1 MAFLLILG
9 KNYLVFSDKCS
20 NFAVVIELERHI
32 EILLLDNDCVIVP
45 GLGGFT
51 AHHVEARYDEADGV
65 FLPPLRTLGFNPQL
79 KINDSLLVQSY
90 IEAYDISYPEALR
103 RIESE
108 VDELCQRLAN
118 DGFYEMTD
126 IGVLE
131 VNEDGNTIFT
141 PCEAGILTPGLYGLS
156 SFEMK
161 PMVTDVAEE
170 TSASAPKVN
179 SVTTVPLTT
188 KVFDQPQPQQSE
200 EENDTDS
207 IGEEETEKTICI
219 KVSWLRNA
227 GITAAAAIM
236 LLLVFLPISH
246 SGLQNVNIGDFN
258 GTSFFSKLIP
268 KDSQM
273 NNINISEIK
282 SGKKGSAVKDIDKDS
297 QKKSIK
303 EAVEDSMKD
312 SMKDSGEN
320 SIKDSRKTSE
330 NNSGKTSEKATV
342 KTDTFC
348 IVLASCIP
356 QKNAERYVEQLHKK
370 GFDKAY
376 TMVNNKMVR
385 VIYGNYT
392 SENDAYNE
400 LQKIRSNDEFEQA
413 WILKKK

>member
-1 MAFLLILG
+1 M
-9 KNYLVFSDKCS
+9 VFSDKCS
-20 NFAVVIELERHI
+20 NFAVVIEIERHI

-51 AHHVEARYDEADGV
+51 AHHVEARFDESDDV
-65 FLPPLRTLGFNPQL
+65 FLPPLRTLGFNQQL

-103 RIESE
+103 RIEGE
-108 VDELCQRLAN
+108 VEELRQRLAN
-118 DGFYEMTD
+118 DGYYEMTD

-131 VNEDGNTIFT
+131 MNEDGNIIFT

-156 SFEMK
+156 SFEMQPLMAEESTASASSTQVQK
-161 PMVTDVAEE
+161 PNVEPTPITTTVFDQVGQKEE
-170 TSASAPKVN
+170 TSANDAG
-179 SVTTVPLTT
+179 
-188 KVFDQPQPQQSE
+188 Q
-200 EENDTDS
+200 DTDND
-207 IGEEETEKTICI
+207 EDAEKTICI

-227 GITAAAAIM
+227 GIAAAAAV
-236 LLLVFLPISH
+236 LLFFVIFPISH
-246 SGLQNVNIGDFN
+246 SGLKNVNIGDFN
-258 GTSFFSKLIP
+258 GTSFFSKLMP

-282 SGKKGSAVKDIDKDS
+282 ASAKDSSRQSVKDSVKDIVKDS
-297 QKKSIK
+297 IKVIEPKVKS
-303 EAVEDSMKD
+303 
-312 SMKDSGEN
+312 
-320 SIKDSRKTSE
+320 
-330 NNSGKTSEKATV
+330 
-342 KTDTFC
+342 DTFC

-376 TMVNNKMVR
+376 AMVNKKMVR

-392 SENDAYNE
+392 SETDAYND

-413 WILKKK
+413 WILKKKN

>member
-1 MAFLLILG
+1 M
-9 KNYLVFSDKCS
+9 
-20 NFAVVIELERHI
+20 IEIERHI

-51 AHHVEARYDEADGV
+51 AHHVEARFDESDDV
-65 FLPPLRTLGFNPQL
+65 FLPPLRTLGFNQQL

-103 RIESE
+103 RIEGE
-108 VDELCQRLAN
+108 VEELRQRLTN
-118 DGFYEMTD
+118 DGYYEMTD

-131 VNEDGNTIFT
+131 MNEDGNIIFT

-156 SFEMK
+156 SFEMQPLMAEESTASASSTQVQK
-161 PMVTDVAEE
+161 PNVEPTPITTTVFDQVRQKEE
-170 TSASAPKVN
+170 TSANDAG
-179 SVTTVPLTT
+179 
-188 KVFDQPQPQQSE
+188 Q
-200 EENDTDS
+200 DTDND
-207 IGEEETEKTICI
+207 EDAEKTICI

-227 GITAAAAIM
+227 GIAAAAAV
-236 LLLVFLPISH
+236 LLLFVIFPISH
-246 SGLQNVNIGDFN
+246 SGLKNVNIGDFN
-258 GTSFFSKLIP
+258 GTSFFSKLMP

-282 SGKKGSAVKDIDKDS
+282 ASAKDSSRQSVKDSVKDIVKDS
-297 QKKSIK
+297 IKVIEPKVKS
-303 EAVEDSMKD
+303 
-312 SMKDSGEN
+312 
-320 SIKDSRKTSE
+320 
-330 NNSGKTSEKATV
+330 
-342 KTDTFC
+342 DTFC

-376 TMVNNKMVR
+376 AMVNKKMVR

-392 SENDAYNE
+392 SETDAYND

-413 WILKKK
+413 WILKKKN

>member
-118 DGFYEMTD
+118 DGYYEMTD

-170 TSASAPKVN
+170 ISPSAQKAKSA
-179 SVTTVPLTT
+179 TTVPLTT
-188 KVFDQPQPQQSE
+188 KVFDQPTPQQSGEEDNTDSVSE
-200 EENDTDS
+200 EEA
-207 IGEEETEKTICI
+207 EKTICI

-227 GITAAAAIM
+227 GITAAAAIL

-282 SGKKGSAVKDIDKDS
+282 SGDKGAAVKDIDKDS

-303 EAVEDSMKD
+303 EAVED

-330 NNSGKTSEKATV
+330 NNSGKTSEKSSVKASV

-356 QKNAERYVEQLHKK
+356 QKNADRYVEQLHKK
-370 GFDKAY
+370 GFNKAY

-392 SENDAYNE
+392 SESEAYSD

>member
-1 MAFLLILG
+1 M
-9 KNYLVFSDKCS
+9 VFSDKCS
-20 NFAVVIELERHI
+20 NFAVVIEIERHI

-51 AHHVEARYDEADGV
+51 AHHVEARFDESDDV
-65 FLPPLRTLGFNPQL
+65 FLPPLRTLGFNQQL

-103 RIESE
+103 RIEGE
-108 VDELCQRLAN
+108 VEELRQRLEN
-118 DGFYEMTD
+118 DGYYEMTD

-131 VNEDGNTIFT
+131 MNEDGNIIFT

-156 SFEMK
+156 SFEMQPLMAEESTASASSTQVQK
-161 PMVTDVAEE
+161 PNVEPTPITTTVFDQVRQKEE
-170 TSASAPKVN
+170 TSANDAG
-179 SVTTVPLTT
+179 
-188 KVFDQPQPQQSE
+188 Q
-200 EENDTDS
+200 DTDND
-207 IGEEETEKTICI
+207 EDAEKTICI

-227 GITAAAAIM
+227 GIAAAAAV
-236 LLLVFLPISH
+236 LLFFVIFPISH
-246 SGLQNVNIGDFN
+246 SGLKNVNIGDFN
-258 GTSFFSKLIP
+258 GTSFFSKLMP

-282 SGKKGSAVKDIDKDS
+282 ASAKDSSRQSVKDIVKDS
-297 QKKSIK
+297 IKVIEPKVKS
-303 EAVEDSMKD
+303 
-312 SMKDSGEN
+312 
-320 SIKDSRKTSE
+320 
-330 NNSGKTSEKATV
+330 
-342 KTDTFC
+342 DTFC

-376 TMVNNKMVR
+376 AMVNKKMVR

-392 SENDAYNE
+392 SETDAYND

-413 WILKKK
+413 WILKKKN

>member
-1 MAFLLILG
+1 M
-9 KNYLVFSDKCS
+9 VFSDKCS
-20 NFAVVIELERHI
+20 NFAVVIEIERHI

-51 AHHVEARYDEADGV
+51 AHHVEARYDESDGV
-65 FLPPLRTLGFNPQL
+65 FLPPLRTLGFNQQL

-103 RIESE
+103 RIEGE
-108 VDELCQRLAN
+108 VEELRQRLAN
-118 DGFYEMTD
+118 DGYYEMTD

-131 VNEDGNTIFT
+131 MNEDGNIIFT

-156 SFEMK
+156 SFEMQPLMAEESTASASSTQVQK
-161 PMVTDVAEE
+161 PNVEPAPITTTVFDQVRQKEE
-170 TSASAPKVN
+170 TSANDAG
-179 SVTTVPLTT
+179 
-188 KVFDQPQPQQSE
+188 Q
-200 EENDTDS
+200 DTDND
-207 IGEEETEKTICI
+207 EDAEKTICI

-227 GITAAAAIM
+227 GIAAAAAV
-236 LLLVFLPISH
+236 LLFFVIFPISH
-246 SGLQNVNIGDFN
+246 SGLKNVNIGDFN
-258 GTSFFSKLIP
+258 GTSFFSKLMP

-282 SGKKGSAVKDIDKDS
+282 ASAKDSSRQSVKDSVKDIVKDS
-297 QKKSIK
+297 IKVIEPKVKS
-303 EAVEDSMKD
+303 
-312 SMKDSGEN
+312 
-320 SIKDSRKTSE
+320 
-330 NNSGKTSEKATV
+330 
-342 KTDTFC
+342 DTFC

-376 TMVNNKMVR
+376 AMVNNKMVR

-392 SENDAYNE
+392 SETDAYND

-413 WILKKK
+413 WILKKKN